1 MSEPK
6 LSDLDRCLH
15 GRHAVDNCLSCPGGW
30 SAGNP
35 YLVDGQRIGTDL
47 YGRPILVG
55 RVKGPIRRGPDQ
67 QPVLEPAAV
76 DPLVIRGADQDEIP
90 GPCQPIGCDHGHHR
104 PGCPYTGVDVNG

>member
-15 GRHAVDNCLSCPGGW
+15 GRHAIDNCFDCPGGW

-67 QPVLEPAAV
+67 QPLAEFETCPLCGCKKGSDAAPAMFCSHDFHAPGGV
-76 DPLVIRGADQDEIP
+76 ARG
-90 GPCQPIGCDHGHHR
+90 
-104 PGCPYTGVDVNG
+104 